1 MNLIRQSDTL
11 AKEFLENCVE
21 EYEII
26 IATKFKRSDRE
37 EYSGTFWDFEG
48 EQNCLIDDAKEG
60 IFKLIYEDLDSFLE
74 GEQNCLIDDAKEGI
88 FKLIYEDLDSFLVDK
103 NYEVEPLSETYMVLA
118 HKFIVAKIKALSIAQ
133 GLLGD
138 KTYTYSNE
146 RSLEE
151 EGVLF
156 DIPPVVS
163 TRNTHKST
171 IVLQNYVNIIA
182 REERIIH
189 PDTVKEFLAVDVAKK
204 LESRYGIKKEPATIL
219 RDYLGKYPNF

>member
-37 EYSGTFWDFEG
+37 EYSGTFWDF
-48 EQNCLIDDAKEG
+48 
-60 IFKLIYEDLDSFLE
+60 E

-219 RDYLGKYPNF
+219 RDYLSGYPDF

>member
-60 IFKLIYEDLDSFLE
+60 IFKLIYEDLDSFL
-74 GEQNCLIDDAKEGI
+74 A
-88 FKLIYEDLDSFLVDK
+88 DK

-146 RSLEE
+146 KSLEE
-151 EGVLF
+151 EGLLF
-156 DIPPVVS
+156 DIPPLVS
-163 TRNTHKST
+163 TRKTRKST

-182 REERIIH
+182 REEKIIH
-189 PDTVKEFLAVDVAKK
+189 PDSVRKDLVIVVAEK
-204 LESRYGIKKEPATIL
+204 LESKYGIKIKPVTIL
-219 RDYLGKYPNF
+219 RDYLGKFPNF

>member
-11 AKEFLENCVE
+11 AKEFLDNCVE

-37 EYSGTFWDFEG
+37 EYSGTFWDF
-48 EQNCLIDDAKEG
+48 
-60 IFKLIYEDLDSFLE
+60 E

-146 RSLEE
+146 KSLEE
-151 EGVLF
+151 EGLLF
-156 DIPPVVS
+156 DIPPLVS
-163 TRNTHKST
+163 TRKTRKST

-182 REERIIH
+182 REEKIIH
-189 PDTVKEFLAVDVAKK
+189 PDSVRKDLVIVVAEK
-204 LESRYGIKKEPATIL
+204 LESKYGIKIKPVTIL
-219 RDYLGKYPNF
+219 RDYLGKFPNF

>member
-11 AKEFLENCVE
+11 AKEFLDNCVE

-37 EYSGTFWDFEG
+37 EYSGTFWDF
-48 EQNCLIDDAKEG
+48 
-60 IFKLIYEDLDSFLE
+60 E

-146 RSLEE
+146 KSLEE

-156 DIPPVVS
+156 DIPPLVS
-163 TRNTHKST
+163 TRKTRKST

-182 REERIIH
+182 REEKIIH
-189 PDTVKEFLAVDVAKK
+189 PDSVRKDLVIVVAEK
-204 LESRYGIKKEPATIL
+204 LESKYGIKIKPVTIL
-219 RDYLGKYPNF
+219 RDYLGKFPNF

>member
-11 AKEFLENCVE
+11 AKEFLDNCVE

-60 IFKLIYEDLDSFLE
+60 IFKLIYEDLDSFL
-74 GEQNCLIDDAKEGI
+74 
-88 FKLIYEDLDSFLVDK
+88 VDK
-103 NYEVEPLSETYMVLA
+103 NYEVEALSETYMVLA

-156 DIPPVVS
+156 DIPPLVS
-163 TRNTHKST
+163 TRKTRKST

-182 REERIIH
+182 REEKIIH
-189 PDTVKEFLAVDVAKK
+189 PDSVRKDLVIVVAEK
-204 LESRYGIKKEPATIL
+204 LESKYGIKIKPVTIL
-219 RDYLGKYPNF
+219 RDYLGKFPNF

>member
-11 AKEFLENCVE
+11 AKEFLDNCVE

-37 EYSGTFWDFEG
+37 EYSGTFWDF
-48 EQNCLIDDAKEG
+48 
-60 IFKLIYEDLDSFLE
+60 E

-146 RSLEE
+146 KSLEE

-156 DIPPVVS
+156 DIPPLVS
-163 TRNTHKST
+163 TRKTRKST

-204 LESRYGIKKEPATIL
+204 LESRYAIKIKPATIL

>member
-11 AKEFLENCVE
+11 AKESLDNCVE
-21 EYEII
+21 GYEIT

-48 EQNCLIDDAKEG
+48 EQNCLIE
-60 IFKLIYEDLDSFLE
+60 
-74 GEQNCLIDDAKEGI
+74 DAKEGI

-146 RSLEE
+146 RSLEK

-156 DIPPVVS
+156 DLPPVVS
-163 TRNTHKST
+163 THKKRKST
-171 IVLQNYVNIIA
+171 IELQNYVNNIA

-189 PDTVKEFLAVDVAKK
+189 PDTSKEYLAVDVAKK
-204 LESRYGIKKEPATIL
+204 LESKHGIKKASSTIL
-219 RDYLGKYPNF
+219 RDYLSKYPNF

>member
-11 AKEFLENCVE
+11 AKEFLDNCVE
-21 EYEII
+21 GYEVT

-48 EQNCLIDDAKEG
+48 EQNCLIEDAKE
-60 IFKLIYEDLDSFLE
+60 
-74 GEQNCLIDDAKEGI
+74 CI
-88 FKLIYEDLDSFLVDK
+88 FKLIYEDLDSFLVNK

-146 RSLEE
+146 RPLEK

-156 DIPPVVS
+156 DLPPVVS
-163 TRNTHKST
+163 THKKRKST
-171 IVLQNYVNIIA
+171 IELQNYVNNIA

-189 PDTVKEFLAVDVAKK
+189 PDTSKEYLAVDVAKK
-204 LESRYGIKKEPATIL
+204 LESKHGIKKASSTIL
-219 RDYLGKYPNF
+219 RDYLSKYPNF

>member
-37 EYSGTFWDFEG
+37 EYSGTFWDF
-48 EQNCLIDDAKEG
+48 
-60 IFKLIYEDLDSFLE
+60 E

>member
-11 AKEFLENCVE
+11 AKEFLDNCVE

-60 IFKLIYEDLDSFLE
+60 IFKLIYEDLDSFL
-74 GEQNCLIDDAKEGI
+74 
-88 FKLIYEDLDSFLVDK
+88 VDK
-103 NYEVEPLSETYMVLA
+103 NYEVEALSETYMVLA

-182 REERIIH
+182 REEKIIH
-189 PDTVKEFLAVDVAKK
+189 PDSVRKDLVIVVAEK
-204 LESRYGIKKEPATIL
+204 LESKYGIKIKPVTIL
-219 RDYLGKYPNF
+219 RDYLGKFPNF

>member
-11 AKEFLENCVE
+11 AKEFLDNCVE

-60 IFKLIYEDLDSFLE
+60 IFKLIYEDLDSFL
-74 GEQNCLIDDAKEGI
+74 A
-88 FKLIYEDLDSFLVDK
+88 DK

-182 REERIIH
+182 RDIMIIH
-189 PDTVKEFLAVDVAKK
+189 PDSVRKDLVIVVAEK
-204 LESRYGIKKEPATIL
+204 LESKYGIKIKPATIL
-219 RDYLGKYPNF
+219 RDYLGKFPDF

>member
-60 IFKLIYEDLDSFLE
+60 IFKLIYEDLDSFL
-74 GEQNCLIDDAKEGI
+74 A
-88 FKLIYEDLDSFLVDK
+88 DK

>member
-11 AKEFLENCVE
+11 AKEFLDNCVE

-60 IFKLIYEDLDSFLE
+60 IFKLIYEDLDSFL
-74 GEQNCLIDDAKEGI
+74 A
-88 FKLIYEDLDSFLVDK
+88 DK

-163 TRNTHKST
+163 THKTRKST

-219 RDYLGKYPNF
+219 RDYLSGYPDF

>member
-11 AKEFLENCVE
+11 AKEFLDNCVE

-37 EYSGTFWDFEG
+37 EYSGTFWDF
-48 EQNCLIDDAKEG
+48 
-60 IFKLIYEDLDSFLE
+60 E

-146 RSLEE
+146 KSLEE
-151 EGVLF
+151 EGLLF
-156 DIPPVVS
+156 DIPPLVS
-163 TRNTHKST
+163 TRNTRKST

-204 LESRYGIKKEPATIL
+204 LESMYGIKKEPATIL
-219 RDYLGKYPNF
+219 RDYLSGYPDF

>member
-11 AKEFLENCVE
+11 AKEFLDNCVE

-37 EYSGTFWDFEG
+37 EYSGTFWDF
-48 EQNCLIDDAKEG
+48 
-60 IFKLIYEDLDSFLE
+60 E

-156 DIPPVVS
+156 DIPPLVS
-163 TRNTHKST
+163 TRNTRKST

-204 LESRYGIKKEPATIL
+204 LESMYGIKKEPATIL
-219 RDYLGKYPNF
+219 RDYLSGYPDF

>member
-11 AKEFLENCVE
+11 AKEFLDNCVE

-60 IFKLIYEDLDSFLE
+60 IFKLIYEDLDSFL
-74 GEQNCLIDDAKEGI
+74 A
-88 FKLIYEDLDSFLVDK
+88 DK

>member
-11 AKEFLENCVE
+11 AKEFLDNCVE

-26 IATKFKRSDRE
+26 IATQFKRSDRE

-48 EQNCLIDDAKEG
+48 EQNYLIDDA
-60 IFKLIYEDLDSFLE
+60 
-74 GEQNCLIDDAKEGI
+74 QEGI

-146 RSLEE
+146 KSLEE
-151 EGVLF
+151 EGLLF
-156 DIPPVVS
+156 DIPPLVS
-163 TRNTHKST
+163 TRNTRKST

-182 REERIIH
+182 RDKMIIH
-189 PDTVKEFLAVDVAKK
+189 PDTVRKDLVIVVAEK
-204 LESRYGIKKEPATIL
+204 LESKYGIKIKPATIL

>member
-60 IFKLIYEDLDSFLE
+60 IFKLIYEDLDSFL
-74 GEQNCLIDDAKEGI
+74 A
-88 FKLIYEDLDSFLVDK
+88 DK

-163 TRNTHKST
+163 THKTRKST

-204 LESRYGIKKEPATIL
+204 LESRYAIKIKPAAIL

>member
-11 AKEFLENCVE
+11 AKEFLDNCVE

-37 EYSGTFWDFEG
+37 EYSGTFWDF
-48 EQNCLIDDAKEG
+48 
-60 IFKLIYEDLDSFLE
+60 E

-163 TRNTHKST
+163 THKTRKST

-182 REERIIH
+182 REEKIIH
-189 PDTVKEFLAVDVAKK
+189 PDSVRKDLVIVVAEK
-204 LESRYGIKKEPATIL
+204 LESKYGIKIKPVTIL
-219 RDYLGKYPNF
+219 RDYLGKFPNF

>member
-11 AKEFLENCVE
+11 AKEFLDNCVE

-60 IFKLIYEDLDSFLE
+60 IFKLIYEDLDSFLM
-74 GEQNCLIDDAKEGI
+74 
-88 FKLIYEDLDSFLVDK
+88 DK

-146 RSLEE
+146 KSLEE
-151 EGVLF
+151 EALLF
-156 DIPPVVS
+156 DIPPLVS
-163 TRNTHKST
+163 TRNTRKST

-182 REERIIH
+182 RDKMIIH
-189 PDTVKEFLAVDVAKK
+189 PGSVRKDLVIVVVEK
-204 LESRYGIKKEPATIL
+204 LESKYGIKIKPATIL

>member
-11 AKEFLENCVE
+11 AKEFLDNCVE

-60 IFKLIYEDLDSFLE
+60 IFKLIYEDLDSFL
-74 GEQNCLIDDAKEGI
+74 A
-88 FKLIYEDLDSFLVDK
+88 DK

-146 RSLEE
+146 KSLEE
-151 EGVLF
+151 EGLLF
-156 DIPPVVS
+156 DIPPLVS
-163 TRNTHKST
+163 TRKTRKST

-182 REERIIH
+182 REEKIIH
-189 PDTVKEFLAVDVAKK
+189 PDSVRKDLVIVVAEK
-204 LESRYGIKKEPATIL
+204 LESKYGIKIKPVTIL
-219 RDYLGKYPNF
+219 RDYLGKFPNF

>member
-11 AKEFLENCVE
+11 AKEFLDNCVE

-37 EYSGTFWDFEG
+37 EYSGTFWDF
-48 EQNCLIDDAKEG
+48 
-60 IFKLIYEDLDSFLE
+60 E

-163 TRNTHKST
+163 THKTRKST

>member
-11 AKEFLENCVE
+11 AKEFLDNCVE

-60 IFKLIYEDLDSFLE
+60 IFKLIYEDLDSFL
-74 GEQNCLIDDAKEGI
+74 A
-88 FKLIYEDLDSFLVDK
+88 DK

-156 DIPPVVS
+156 DIPPLVS
-163 TRNTHKST
+163 TRNTRKST

-182 REERIIH
+182 RDKMITH
-189 PDTVKEFLAVDVAKK
+189 PGSVRKDLVIVVAEK
-204 LESRYGIKKEPATIL
+204 LESKYGIKIKPATIL

>member
-11 AKEFLENCVE
+11 AKEFLDNCVE
-21 EYEII
+21 GYEII
-26 IATKFKRSDRE
+26 IATQFKRSDRE

-60 IFKLIYEDLDSFLE
+60 IFKLIYEDLDSFLM
-74 GEQNCLIDDAKEGI
+74 
-88 FKLIYEDLDSFLVDK
+88 DK

-146 RSLEE
+146 GSLEE
-151 EGVLF
+151 EALLF

-163 TRNTHKST
+163 SHKTRKST

-182 REERIIH
+182 REEKIIH
-189 PDTVKEFLAVDVAKK
+189 PDSVRKDLVIVVAEK
-204 LESRYGIKKEPATIL
+204 LESKYGIKIKPVTIL
-219 RDYLGKYPNF
+219 RDYLGKFPNF

>member
-11 AKEFLENCVE
+11 AKEFLDNCVE

-37 EYSGTFWDFEG
+37 EYSGTFWDF
-48 EQNCLIDDAKEG
+48 
-60 IFKLIYEDLDSFLE
+60 E

>member
-11 AKEFLENCVE
+11 AKEFLDNCVE

-37 EYSGTFWDFEG
+37 EYSGTFWDF
-48 EQNCLIDDAKEG
+48 
-60 IFKLIYEDLDSFLE
+60 E

-146 RSLEE
+146 KPLEE

-156 DIPPVVS
+156 DIPPLVS
-163 TRNTHKST
+163 THKTRKST

-219 RDYLGKYPNF
+219 RDYLSGYPDF

>member
-11 AKEFLENCVE
+11 AKEFLDNCVE

-60 IFKLIYEDLDSFLE
+60 IFKLIYEDLDSFL
-74 GEQNCLIDDAKEGI
+74 A
-88 FKLIYEDLDSFLVDK
+88 DK

-156 DIPPVVS
+156 DIPPLVS
-163 TRNTHKST
+163 TRNTRKST

-204 LESRYGIKKEPATIL
+204 LESRYAIKKEPATIL
-219 RDYLGKYPNF
+219 RDYLGKFPDF